1 VRLSTKIFVA
11 LLAGVLVGAVAR
23 VSGPGPLLRVLVAVE
38 PFGTV
43 FIRLITMVVVPL
55 VVASLFVGV
64 ASIGDV
70 RRLGDIGG
78 KTLIYFLA
86 TTLIAAT
93 IGLAVAR
100 LARVGA
106 DLDPEAR
113 DALTRSNPPS
123 GPAES
128 GAAPTPK
135 TPGFGQ
141 LLVDMTPQNPF
152 ASAAQADLLP
162 LIIAVCIF
170 GAAAT
175 AIKGDGPRT
184 VITFFSGV
192 KDLSMIVIDWLMRL
206 APAAVFILIATVVD
220 RAGADVL
227 RSLLRYGSVVLAA
240 LAIHTGLVLVPLIRV
255 GARLGVLSF
264 FRSTADAIM
273 LAFSTASSSA
283 ALPVSMTAARRLGV
297 SDEVASFVLPS
308 GTTLNK
314 NGAAVYKAVTAVFI
328 AELYGVPPGPG
339 QAMTI
344 VLTSTMAAFAGAG
357 VPGSSLVTTLI
368 VLNAIGLGPHAAAGI
383 ALVAGVDRPL
393 DMCRTAV
400 NTLGNLVGAAVITR
414 SSGEAVVPAHR

>member
-11 LLAGVLVGAVAR
+11 LLAGVLVGALAR
-23 VSGPGPLLRVLVAVE
+23 ASGPGPLLRVLAAVE

-106 DLDPEAR
+106 DLDPDAR
-113 DALTRSNPPS
+113 DALTRSNPAL

-128 GAAPTPK
+128 GAAPAPK
-135 TPGFGQ
+135 TPGVGQ

-175 AIKGDGPRT
+175 AIKGDGPRA
-184 VITFFSGV
+184 VVTFFSGV

-206 APAAVFILIATVVD
+206 APAAVFVLIATVVD
-220 RAGADVL
+220 RSGAGVL

-255 GARLGVLSF
+255 GARLGVLAF

-297 SDEVASFVLPS
+297 SDEVASFVLAS

-314 NGAAVYKAVTAVFI
+314 NGAAAYKAVTAVFI

-339 QAMTI
+339 QAIAI

-383 ALVAGVDRPL
+383 ALVAGIDRPL

-414 SSGEAVVPAHR
+414 SSGQAVGPVRG

>member
-1 VRLSTKIFVA
+1 
-11 LLAGVLVGAVAR
+11 
-23 VSGPGPLLRVLVAVE
+23 
-38 PFGTV
+38 
-43 FIRLITMVVVPL
+43 
-55 VVASLFVGV
+55 
-64 ASIGDV
+64 
-70 RRLGDIGG
+70 
-78 KTLIYFLA
+78 
-86 TTLIAAT
+86 
-93 IGLAVAR
+93 
-100 LARVGA
+100 
-106 DLDPEAR
+106 
-113 DALTRSNPPS
+113 
-123 GPAES
+123 
-128 GAAPTPK
+128 
-135 TPGFGQ
+135 
-141 LLVDMTPQNPF
+141 
-152 ASAAQADLLP
+152 
-162 LIIAVCIF
+162 
-170 GAAAT
+170 
-175 AIKGDGPRT
+175 
-184 VITFFSGV
+184 
-192 KDLSMIVIDWLMRL
+192 
-206 APAAVFILIATVVD
+206 
-220 RAGADVL
+220 
-227 RSLLRYGSVVLAA
+227 
-240 LAIHTGLVLVPLIRV
+240 VPLIRV

>member
-23 VSGPGPLLRVLVAVE
+23 ASGPGPLLRVLVAVE

-86 TTLIAAT
+86 TTLIAAS

-128 GAAPTPK
+128 GAAPTPQ

-220 RAGADVL
+220 RAGTDVL

-339 QAMTI
+339 QAITI

>member
-1 VRLSTKIFVA
+1 MRLSTKIFVA

-128 GAAPTPK
+128 GAAPTPQ